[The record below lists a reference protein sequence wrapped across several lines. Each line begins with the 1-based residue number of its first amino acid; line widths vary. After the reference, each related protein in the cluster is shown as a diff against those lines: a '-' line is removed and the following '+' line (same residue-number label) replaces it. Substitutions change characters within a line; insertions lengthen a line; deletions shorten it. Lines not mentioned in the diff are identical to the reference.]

1 MENTLLKQDFSVL
14 LVDDEILTRQLL
26 EAKLKALPN
35 VSVLGM
41 PNGQAAK
48 EYLINHVVDLVI
60 TDIRM
65 PIMGGLELAE
75 FISQFCPHTMVII
88 LSGFGE
94 FDYAKQAIRL
104 GVKEYLL
111 KPIQSQ
117 NLEDIV
123 LKCKQETELNRVLQ
137 IKKGYNPEKD
147 LEQMLESILKE
158 DSSDSRM
165 EELEQLFP
173 CQGTVVTLN
182 SIADDKN
189 ESNELCTAYKN
200 LISAVVRNQTVISLG
215 YHNGEYRYLIIPRA
229 AEFHRNLE
237 AIGEYLNRIL
247 AREIRFTVGPTV
259 GSVKDLRKL
268 DLFSDNDFS
277 TQVIERACQFMKE
290 HLGEAISRNMVAEHV
305 FLSHSYFGHLFK
317 QVKGMRYNAYLTEM
331 RIEQAKKLL
340 QKNMMVS
347 DVAAAV
353 GYRDAKYFSEIF
365 YEKTGCFPSDYK
377 FLSINEVASDEE
389 A

>member
-48 EYLINHVVDLVI
+48 EHLINHVVDLVI
-60 TDIRM
+60 TDICM

-111 KPIQSQ
+111 KPVQSQ

-123 LKCKQETELNRVLQ
+123 LKCKQETEMNRVLQ

-147 LEQMLESILKE
+147 LEQMLESIL
-158 DSSDSRM
+158 
-165 EELEQLFP
+165 
-173 CQGTVVTLN
+173 
-182 SIADDKN
+182 
-189 ESNELCTAYKN
+189 
-200 LISAVVRNQTVISLG
+200 
-215 YHNGEYRYLIIPRA
+215 
-229 AEFHRNLE
+229 
-237 AIGEYLNRIL
+237 
-247 AREIRFTVGPTV
+247 
-259 GSVKDLRKL
+259 
-268 DLFSDNDFS
+268 
-277 TQVIERACQFMKE
+277 
-290 HLGEAISRNMVAEHV
+290 
-305 FLSHSYFGHLFK
+305 
-317 QVKGMRYNAYLTEM
+317 
-331 RIEQAKKLL
+331 
-340 QKNMMVS
+340 
-347 DVAAAV
+347 
-353 GYRDAKYFSEIF
+353 
-365 YEKTGCFPSDYK
+365 
-377 FLSINEVASDEE
+377 
-389 A
+389 